1 MLKAVWF
8 QIHWFL
14 GITAGLVLAVVGVT
28 GAMLSFE
35 GEILAAL
42 NPEVVHVAPQPG
54 GPLAPAALL
63 EKVRANAPGRTVTA
77 LNISADPA
85 TSARVTLAP
94 LPGGTG
100 GPRGETRYVNP
111 YDGVFLGDLQGQDFF
126 RTTMQIHRWLASGDV
141 GKQIVG
147 ASTIGL
153 IILSLSGLYLRWPR
167 RWHDWKSW
175 LPLDLSRRGRNLFW
189 ELHSVIG
196 TWVLP
201 FYLLASLTGLYW
213 SYDWYRGALFDITG
227 TPRPQQMGPG
237 GGGQRPPAQPGQAQ
251 GGQQAAG
258 QGAPQ
263 GAPQAAPSAA
273 QGQPGGAP
281 QGAPG
286 QQAQRGPGGGQGGG
300 QGGGGQG
307 GAARAPLDIAKLWG
321 VFLKESGG
329 YSTATLRLP
338 QGNAQTLTI
347 SYQSLDPAHERA
359 NNTLVLEAS
368 GTVREHKRYDDLPFG
383 QKIMASIFVLH
394 AGSYF
399 GMPGLILMMV
409 ASLLMP
415 LFTITGWLLYL
426 DRRKKKK
433 LVRQAVRGLG
443 ASAADDAP
451 LLIAFASQS
460 GTAERLAWQSAGA
473 LQAGGLPVKVAALSS
488 LGPDAFGAAKRALF
502 VVSTFGEGEPPD
514 QARAFARRMTGAADG
529 LAQLDYGVL
538 ALGDRAYGQFC
549 GFGRA
554 LDDWLRANGATPLF
568 ERIEMDKEDGAA
580 LEEWQARL
588 GEIAGKP
595 LNGPLVPPP
604 PQAFEPWTLALRR
617 HLNPGSVGLPTFHL
631 AFTPQVARDWQ
642 AGDVLEVRPRN
653 APAAVA
659 ERLTAA
665 GLPADAPVTRE
676 GRIETL
682 GAWLTRSILPPEL
695 VGTPEA
701 IVQDLLPLP
710 TRDYSIASIPADGRV
725 EILVRQTRTPEGG
738 LGLGSGWLTVHL
750 ADGGDVEARLRSNSA
765 FHGPTD
771 DRPLILIGNGTGL
784 AGLRAHLK
792 ARIHGGH
799 DRNWLIFGER
809 NRAADF
815 YFRDEISAWH
825 SSGGLARLDFA
836 FSRDQADRIHVQEV
850 VRASAADIAAW
861 VQEGAAIY
869 VCGSLNGMAPA
880 VDHALAEIIG
890 RETLDAMSA
899 DRRYCRDVY

>member
-14 GITAGLVLAVVGVT
+14 GITAGIVLAVVGVT
-28 GAMLSFE
+28 GGMLSFE
-35 GEILAAL
+35 DDILSTL
-42 NPEVVHVAPQPG
+42 NPGVMHVAPQPG

-63 EKVRANAPGRTVTA
+63 EKIRANAPGRTITA
-77 LNISADPA
+77 LTVSADPA

-111 YDGVFLGDLQGQDFF
+111 YDGTLLGALQGQDFF
-126 RTTMQIHRWLASGDV
+126 RTTMQVHRWLAAGDV

-147 ASTIGL
+147 ASTVAL
-153 IILSLSGLYLRWPR
+153 IVLSLSGLYLRWPR
-167 RWHDWKSW
+167 RWRDWRNW
-175 LPLDLSRRGRNLFW
+175 LPIDVSRRGRALFW

-213 SYDWYRGALFDITG
+213 SYEWYRGALFDLTG

-237 GGGQRPPAQPGQAQ
+237 GPGQQRPPAQQGAQAQ
-251 GGQQAAG
+251 
-258 QGAPQ
+258 
-263 GAPQAAPSAA
+263 
-273 QGQPGGAP
+273 QGQRPAGGP
-281 QGAPG
+281 
-286 QQAQRGPGGGQGGG
+286 
-300 QGGGGQG
+300 G
-307 GAARAPLDIAKLWG
+307 GAARAPLDVASLWP

-347 SYQSLDPAHERA
+347 SYQTPDPAHERA
-359 NNTLVLEAS
+359 SNTLVLDAS
-368 GTVREHKRYDDLPFG
+368 GTVRQHRQYDALPFG
-383 QKIMASIFVLH
+383 QKLMASIFVLH

-399 GMPGLILMMV
+399 GLPGLILMMV

-415 LFTITGWLLYL
+415 LFTVTGWLLYL
-426 DRRKKKK
+426 DRRKKKR
-433 LVRQAVRGLG
+433 LVRQAARGLAPLPAG
-443 ASAADDAP
+443 DAP

-473 LQAGGLPVKVAALSS
+473 LQAGGLPVKVASLAS
-488 LGPDAFGAAKRALF
+488 LGPEAFGAARKALF

-514 QARAFARRMTGAADG
+514 QARAFARRMAVAGQAIG
-529 LAQLDYGVL
+529 QLDYGVL

-554 LDDWLRANGATPLF
+554 LDDWLRANGAKPLF

-580 LEEWQARL
+580 LRQWQARL

-595 LNGPLVPPP
+595 IEGALGKADMPV
-604 PQAFEPWTLALRR
+604 FGTWRLALRR

-631 AFTPQVARDWQ
+631 ALTPQADTPWQ

-659 ERLTAA
+659 ECLAAA
-665 GLPADAPVTRE
+665 GLSGDTPVTRE
-676 GRIETL
+676 GRAETL
-682 GAWLTRSILPPEL
+682 GALLARSILPPVL
-695 VGTPEA
+695 QGTPQA
-701 IVQDLLPLP
+701 IADGLTLLP

-725 EILVRQTRTPEGG
+725 EILVRQTRTPAGEP
-738 LGLGSGWLTVHL
+738 GLGSGWLTLHL
-750 ADGGDVEARLRSNSA
+750 AEGGAVEARVRANPA

-771 DRPLILIGNGTGL
+771 GRALILIGNGTGL

-815 YFRDEISAWH
+815 YFRDEITAWG
-825 SSGGLARLDFA
+825 SSGGLARLDLA
-836 FSRDQADRIHVQEV
+836 FSRDQAERIYVQDLV
-850 VRASAADIAAW
+850 KANAAEIAAW
-861 VQEGAAIY
+861 VREDAVFY
-869 VCGSLNGMAPA
+869 VCGSLSGMAPA
-880 VDHALAEIIG
+880 VDQALADIVG
-890 RETLDAMSA
+890 RDTLDAMA
-899 DRRYCRDVY
+899 AERRYCRDVY

>member
-14 GITAGLVLAVVGVT
+14 GITAGIVLAVVGVT
-28 GAMLSFE
+28 GGMLSFE
-35 GEILAAL
+35 DDILSL
-42 NPEVVHVAPQPG
+42 MNPGVMHVAPQPG
-54 GPLAPAALL
+54 GPLEPAALL
-63 EKVRANAPGRTVTA
+63 EKIRANAPGRTITAVTV
-77 LNISADPA
+77 SADPG

-94 LPGGTG
+94 LPGGPG
-100 GPRGETRYVNP
+100 GPRGETRYVSP
-111 YDGVFLGDLQGQDFF
+111 YDGTFLGDVKGQDFF

-147 ASTIGL
+147 ASTVAL
-153 IILSLSGLYLRWPR
+153 IVLSLSGLYLRWPR
-167 RWHDWKSW
+167 RWSDWKSW
-175 LPLDLSRRGRNLFW
+175 LPIDLSRRGRALFW

-213 SYDWYRGALFDITG
+213 SYDWYRGALFDLTG

-237 GGGQRPPAQPGQAQ
+237 GPAQRPPAQ
-251 GGQQAAG
+251 G

-263 GAPQAAPSAA
+263 AQPGAPA
-273 QGQPGGAP
+273 QGGQP
-281 QGAPG
+281 
-286 QQAQRGPGGGQGGG
+286 QRGPGGGGP
-300 QGGGGQG
+300 GGGG
-307 GAARAPLDIAKLWG
+307 APRAPLDIAKLWP

-329 YSTATLRLP
+329 YSVATLRPP

-347 SYQSLDPAHERA
+347 SYQTPDPAHERA
-359 NNTLVLEAS
+359 NNTLVLDAS
-368 GTVREHKRYDDLPFG
+368 GAVREHRRYDALPFG
-383 QKIMASIFVLH
+383 QKLMASIFVLH

-399 GMPGLILMMV
+399 GLPGLILMMV

-426 DRRKKKK
+426 DRRKKKR
-433 LVRQAVRGLG
+433 LVRAAARGLAPLPAG
-443 ASAADDAP
+443 DAP

-473 LQAGGLPVKVAALSS
+473 LQAGGLPVKVASLSS
-488 LGPDAFGAAKRALF
+488 LGPEAFGAARKALF

-514 QARAFARRMTGAADG
+514 QARAFARRMAGAADG

-554 LDDWLRANGATPLF
+554 LDDWLRASGATPLF

-580 LEEWQARL
+580 LRQWQARL

-595 LNGPLVPPP
+595 LDAPLATPPAP
-604 PQAFEPWTLALRR
+604 AFEPWTLVLRR
-617 HLNPGSVGLPTFHL
+617 HLNSGSVGLPTFHL
-631 AFTPQVARDWQ
+631 ALTPAAPRAWQ

-653 APAAVA
+653 APDAVA
-659 ERLTAA
+659 ARLSAA
-665 GLPADAPVTRE
+665 GLSADTPVTRD
-676 GRIETL
+676 GRIEPL
-682 GAWLTRSILPPEL
+682 GAWLSRSIMPPVLE
-695 VGTPEA
+695 GTPEA
-701 IVQDLLPLP
+701 IAQGLIPLP
-710 TRDYSIASIPADGRV
+710 AREYSIASIPADGRV
-725 EILVRQTRTPEGG
+725 EILVRQTRTPDGQ
-738 LGLGSGWLTVHL
+738 LGLGSGWLTAHL
-750 ADGGDVEARLRSNSA
+750 AEGGDVEARLRTNPA
-765 FHGPTD
+765 FHGPAD

-792 ARIHGGH
+792 ARIHAGH

-809 NRAADF
+809 NRAVDF
-815 YFRDEISAWH
+815 YFRDEITAWH
-825 SSGGLARLDFA
+825 ASGGLARLDFA
-836 FSRDQADRIHVQEV
+836 FSRDQAERIHVQDV
-850 VRASAADIAAW
+850 VRAASDDIAAW
-861 VQEGAAIY
+861 VREGAALY

-880 VDHALAEIIG
+880 VDQALAEIVG
-890 RETLDAMSA
+890 RDMLDRMAA